1 MLKSDFSKKYPDVVV
16 QNMNFDIIL
25 SRADIE
31 KKVLLLV
38 NSLETGLLG
47 YEVSGK
53 KLKVFT
59 SKKFKLQLDTLT
71 KGSSVLDENTGLI
84 GIITSNI
91 PFVCCCEMCIRVDF
105 GTGGDVYS
113 CVYFK

>member
-47 YEVSGK
+47 YWK
-53 KLKVFT
+53 
-59 SKKFKLQLDTLT
+59 
-71 KGSSVLDENTGLI
+71 I
-84 GIITSNI
+84 
-91 PFVCCCEMCIRVDF
+91 
-105 GTGGDVYS
+105 
-113 CVYFK
+113 

>member
-31 KKVLLLV
+31 KKVLLLFIC
-38 NSLETGLLG
+38 LETGIFG
-47 YEVSGK
+47 Y
-53 KLKVFT
+53 
-59 SKKFKLQLDTLT
+59 KLQLDTLT

-91 PFVCCCEMCIRVDF
+91 PFVCCCEMCIRFVF
-105 GTGGDVYS
+105 GTGGDGYS
-113 CVYFK
+113 CFYFK

>member
-53 KLKVFT
+53 KLKVFRKNRVRT
-59 SKKFKLQLDTLT
+59 CPRTRC
-71 KGSSVLDENTGLI
+71 GSCRKAR
-84 GIITSNI
+84 
-91 PFVCCCEMCIRVDF
+91 CCCRE
-105 GTGGDVYS
+105 
-113 CVYFK
+113 